1 VVLFDFDGTLGLMRA
16 GWMPLMLDMMMET
29 LAPLANGHGPSARAL
44 RNEAED
50 YVARFTG
57 KDTVHQ
63 MAAFA
68 AHVESLGA
76 VPLEAEFY
84 KAEFIRRIEHRR
96 MGRLHALEA
105 GGIHA
110 DEMMVPGSRALLDR
124 LRAAGMRIFLASGT
138 AHDEICRDVRLLGIE
153 HFF

>member
-1 VVLFDFDGTLGLMRA
+1 MPLTMKQFGTGGSCENTFLIERLRNGAHSRPRVVLFDFDGTLGLMRA

-44 RNEAED
+44 RNEAEE

-68 AHVESLGA
+68 AHVE
-76 VPLEAEFY
+76 
-84 KAEFIRRIEHRR
+84 
-96 MGRLHALEA
+96 
-105 GGIHA
+105 
-110 DEMMVPGSRALLDR
+110 
-124 LRAAGMRIFLASGT
+124 
-138 AHDEICRDVRLLGIE
+138 
-153 HFF
+153 